1 MPHLHSGRRL
11 EAQSSRLDAHSQR
24 RKCHPAK
31 TAVVRVFR
39 AGHPERHALRPGHAR
54 TDPIAP
60 DRIRIAGADP
70 ACAAAQDCL
79 QSYFAELAR
88 RFENGFDP
96 GPLTDAGLAAFRPPA
111 GCFLIAACDGLPV
124 GCVGLAG
131 DGGTIAEVKR
141 LWIAP
146 AARGLGLATRL
157 MDAVEA
163 RARALGVTRLRLD
176 TNRALTNAIAM
187 YRTMGWTAI
196 PAYNDN
202 PYAHHWFEKPVAAAP

>member
-1 MPHLHSGRRL
+1 MPN
-11 EAQSSRLDAHSQR
+11 
-24 RKCHPAK
+24 
-31 TAVVRVFR
+31 
-39 AGHPERHALRPGHAR
+39 HAR
-54 TDPIAP
+54 TDPVALNSA
-60 DRIRIAGADP
+60 RIRIAGADP
-70 ACAAAQDCL
+70 ASDAARRCL

-96 GPLTDAGLAAFRPPA
+96 GPVTDADLAAFRPPE
-111 GCFLIAACDGLPV
+111 GCFLIADCDGEPV

-131 DGGTIAEVKR
+131 DGGTLAEVKR

-157 MDAVEA
+157 MNAVEA
-163 RARALGVTRLRLD
+163 RAHALGITRLRLD

-187 YRTMGWTAI
+187 YRAKGWAAI

-202 PYAHHWFEKPVAAAP
+202 PYAVHWFAKRLD